1 MKIVII
7 GGGNMGLTYAQSFMR
22 SHITDSSQ
30 MTILVR
36 SDEKKIHL
44 EGLKLAVITTNP
56 SECIPNA
63 DLIILAVKPQDVS
76 VLFEQ
81 ISPLMH
87 NQHVVLS
94 IMAGITIDTIRK
106 SLTISKVIR
115 VMPNLP
121 AQIGMG
127 MSAFT
132 STDEVTR
139 MELVIIQNLLNTTGK
154 TIYVEK
160 ENLINAATAVSG
172 SGPAY
177 VYFFM
182 EAMIQSALQFGFSS
196 SEAELLVSQTFKGAL
211 DVYSSEN
218 LSCKEWIQKVASK
231 GGTTEA
237 ALEVFKNKELFDSIK
252 EGVLAANTRAVELG
266 KDLMC

>member
-30 MTILVR
+30 MSILVKSESQKER
-36 SDEKKIHL
+36 IATL
-44 EGLKLAVITTNP
+44 NLAQITTLP
-56 SECIPNA
+56 ETCIPNA
-63 DLIILAVKPQDVS
+63 DLIILAVKPQDALL
-76 VLFEQ
+76 LFKKIKSLIIPQ
-81 ISPLMH
+81 
-87 NQHVVLS
+87 QVVMS
-94 IMAGITIDTIRK
+94 IMAGISIDTIRK
-106 SLTISKVIR
+106 ALGITKIIR

-132 STDEVTR
+132 TTEELTR

-154 TIYVEK
+154 TIYVEN

-196 SEAELLVSQTFKGAL
+196 AEAELLVSQTFKGAL
-211 DVYSSEN
+211 DIYNSEN

-237 ALEVFKNKELFDSIK
+237 ALTIFKEKDLFQSIK
-252 EGVLAANTRAVELG
+252 DGVLAANNKAIELG
-266 KDLMC
+266 QNLIN